1 RRQQGQSRGRSRF
14 RTELFSFPDP
24 DRRKECM
31 TQLTDPEGDEVDA
44 GRKISGILADH
55 QGFTLLHY
63 LGRRS
68 PHETSG
74 PVIELYLNREREEA
88 GRRIDRY
95 LADHGKLPATSDH
108 ALYPPLVP

>member
-1 RRQQGQSRGRSRF
+1 
-14 RTELFSFPDP
+14 
-24 DRRKECM
+24 M

-74 PVIELYLNREREEA
+74 PVIELYLNRERDISREVI
-88 GRRIDRY
+88 GFISSFIRT
-95 LADHGKLPATSDH
+95 G
-108 ALYPPLVP
+108 